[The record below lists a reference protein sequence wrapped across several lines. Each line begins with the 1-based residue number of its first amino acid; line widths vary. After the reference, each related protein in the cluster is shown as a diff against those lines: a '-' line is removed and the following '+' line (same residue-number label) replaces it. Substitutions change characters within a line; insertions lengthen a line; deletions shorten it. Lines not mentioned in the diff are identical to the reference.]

1 MTVYHCP
8 IVTPDGA
15 HRQSLFTGAA
25 RLLAGVSFKHEHLG
39 AIQDDGLNDAFF
51 EVHAENYMGAGGPP
65 QQALA
70 AIGRDYP
77 LSIHGVCM
85 SIGGPQALD
94 PQHLRRFADLVRRC
108 EPALVSEHLAWS
120 SYGNTFYNDL
130 LPLPY
135 TMQTLHTVCA
145 HVDQVQSAIK
155 RPLLIEN
162 PATYIQFA
170 CSDMSETGFLQEV
183 ARRTGCGLLLDI
195 NNVYVSATNDGF
207 SAEQYLADFPLDQV
221 GQIHL
226 AGHSVQEDDEG
237 QPLLIDSHDSEV
249 SPAVWDLYANVIT
262 RTGPIPTLIEWDS
275 KLPAWPVLKAQG
287 LRVREFL
294 IECAARAAHDWHE
307 SYEGASH
314 GV

>member
-1 MTVYHCP
+1 MYHSP
-8 IVTPDGA
+8 TGKPNGA
-15 HRQSLFTGAA
+15 RRQSLYTGAA
-25 RLLAGVSFKHEHLG
+25 RLLAGLSFKHEHLG
-39 AIQDDGLNDAFF
+39 AIQDDGLVDAFF

-65 QQALA
+65 QRALA
-70 AIGRDYP
+70 AIGREYP
-77 LSIHGVCM
+77 LSVHGVGM

-94 PQHLRRFADLVRRC
+94 RQHLRRFADLVQRC

-135 TMQTLHTVCA
+135 TAQSLQTVCT

-162 PATYIQFA
+162 PATYIRFA
-170 CSDMSETGFLQEV
+170 CSDMNESVFLGEV

-195 NNVYVSATNDGF
+195 NNVYVSATNHGF
-207 SAEQYLADFPLDQV
+207 SAQAYLADFPLERV

-226 AGHSVQEDDEG
+226 AGHSMQEDDEG
-237 QPLLIDSHDSEV
+237 QPLLIDSHDAEV
-249 SPAVWDLYANVIT
+249 SPAVWDLYATVIA

-275 KLPAWPVLKAQG
+275 KLPAWPVLKAHG
-287 LRVREFL
+287 LRVRDYL
-294 IECAARAAHDWHE
+294 IECAARAAHDSPEWNQ
-307 SYEGASH
+307 GAGH
-314 GV
+314 AV